1 MTNEEITRIA
11 RKLRKLH
18 QTTAPEVLCRYLDIQ
33 IDYIPM
39 GEGPNAVKGLITRN
53 SRCCVITINSD
64 LPKRTQAIVLFHE
77 IGHYVL
83 NHHQKKQVC
92 AFHDFSV
99 FDAASVFED
108 EANRFIAE
116 YLLDN
121 DKTLEVL
128 RESNDFFRAAALLKV
143 PKEILDYK
151 MRMLRYYNLLSAE
164 CPIYTKHNCMGTIDC
179 SGAENDSYM

>member
-11 RKLRKLH
+11 RKLRNAH
-18 QTTAPEVLCRYLDIQ
+18 QTTSPEVLCRYLDIL
-33 IDYIPM
+33 IDYFPM
-39 GEGPNAVKGLITRN
+39 GKEPDAMKGLITRS

-83 NHHQKKQVC
+83 SHHQKKQVC
-92 AFHDFSV
+92 AFQDYSV
-99 FDAASVFED
+99 FDTASVFED

-116 YLLDN
+116 YLLDT
-121 DKTLEVL
+121 DKTLQVL
-128 RESNDFFRAAALLKV
+128 RESDNFFQAAALLEV

-151 MRMLRYYNLLSAE
+151 MRMLRHYKLLTAE
-164 CPIYTKHNCMGTIDC
+164 CPIYTKRNCMGTIDC
-179 SGAENDSYM
+179 SGIVNDSYM